1 MVWAAIIAG
10 TCLLLLVFQKVL
22 WLVVPFLLAL
32 ILYYFLYP
40 VVRALIYRGM
50 SRNAAASLVTLAFLV
65 LVGVVGVALM
75 PRLTSQLTHWQ
86 DTVDRYVEGG
96 TQLLDTSLRSLE
108 RHSPPLA
115 RARTPMPKS
124 TQEYIER
131 VTCYVDNG
139 CAPTLPPLLPG

>member
-1 MVWAAIIAG
+1 MGAPSINAANPHSAHAGHHGSGPVVWAAIIAG

-96 TQLLDTSLRSLE
+96 TQLLDT
-108 RHSPPLA
+108 
-115 RARTPMPKS
+115 
-124 TQEYIER
+124 
-131 VTCYVDNG
+131 
-139 CAPTLPPLLPG
+139 